1 MTQRQDAQ
9 QLAELLLKSV
19 AKWGL
24 AASEDPVDVAQ
35 ALRLAMRAAQALAF
49 QLFETAREDY
59 PVTIQALMA
68 TPEPALDVDL
78 DARIDPAELLGFVE
92 LLDMLSD
99 SGLSCIAPRLHRGWL
114 DKKQSCRE
122 ARHLST
128 GRAGFALTGGE
139 REDLMLG
146 LAITNR
152 VFMVPP
158 PFEVEAER
166 WRRALPPMLDLVE
179 RLAKAAGS
187 QAVGELI
194 QRIMG

>member
-9 QLAELLLKSV
+9 QLAELLLISV
-19 AKWGL
+19 EKGGL
-24 AASEDPVDVAQ
+24 AASEDPIDVAQ
-35 ALRLAMRAAQALAF
+35 AIRLCLRAAQALAF
-49 QLFETAREDY
+49 QLFEVCRDDY

-78 DARIDPAELLGFVE
+78 DARIDPTELLGFVE

-99 SGLSCIAPRLHRGWL
+99 SGLSCVAPRLHRGWL

-122 ARHLST
+122 ARHVST
-128 GRAGFALTGGE
+128 GRAGFTLTGGE

-152 VFMVPP
+152 VFVAPP

-166 WRRALPPMLDLVE
+166 WKRALPPMLDLVQ

-187 QAVGELI
+187 RSLVELT
-194 QRIMG
+194 QRIMA

>member
-1 MTQRQDAQ
+1 MTQRLDAQ
-9 QLAELLLKSV
+9 QLAEQLLTGV
-19 AKWGL
+19 ERGGL
-24 AASEDPVDVAQ
+24 AASDDPIDVAR
-35 ALRLAMRAAQALAF
+35 AIRLCLRAAQALAF
-49 QLFETAREDY
+49 QLFEAVRDDY

-68 TPEPALDVDL
+68 TPETGLDVDL
-78 DARIDPAELLGFVE
+78 DARIDPTELLGFVE

-122 ARHLST
+122 ARLVST

-146 LAITNR
+146 LAVTNR
-152 VFMVPP
+152 VFVVPP
-158 PFEVEAER
+158 PFEGEAER
-166 WRRALPPMLDLVE
+166 WKRALPPMLNLVE
-179 RLAKAAGS
+179 RLSRAAGS
-187 QAVGELI
+187 QTIGELV